1 MRLPRFSSWP
11 VALKLSL
18 AFLVAALLPMELTA
32 AYNLHQSLE
41 SVRRSAYVNLE
52 RFAGTTAARLDQLV
66 TDTRRTV
73 AQISTDMEVES
84 FLSTP
89 RPDAAARAS
98 VQRTLENVV
107 ASNPDIFSVFLLDKA
122 GTCLAST
129 HPENVGQSYAFRSY
143 HRDAIAHGSHVSELL
158 TGSTTSRPGIFFS
171 QAVRDNSGAL
181 VGVVVLKLRG
191 ESLAD
196 MVGTLPRGERGHGF
210 LVDEYGVVIGHTNP
224 DLRFRSLTSLSPEVL
239 KLPVFDRRFSS
250 VGIETIQGLGLD
262 ELGRAMIGAAD
273 QGHTRYTDGQGE
285 GHIVGFAPMET
296 RPWTVGFEVP
306 EAQFSLPLVSLIRSA
321 LVSVLLVSL
330 GVSVIALLLVRS
342 FVRPLLDL
350 TRAARAVQRGD
361 FAPAHVPV
369 RSEDELGVLASSFNT
384 MVAGLAER
392 ERERDIFGRVVSPEV
407 REKLLGGELRLG
419 GETRHVAVLFSDIR
433 GFSSLSERM
442 DPQGVVA
449 LLNEYLTEMAE
460 AVRPY
465 QGYIN
470 NFIGDAI
477 VVIFGAPLVQPDIE
491 RRAVRAAL
499 AMQTRLAALNARRIA
514 RGDFPLETGIGI
526 CAGEVVAGQIGSPE
540 RLLYTVIGDTVN
552 VAARLEALTK
562 DYPEH
567 SILVNHTVARAVG
580 DEPGLRLESLGSI
593 RLKGRAEPVDVSAL
607 HAEDSGAG
615 SPERLPG

>member
-1 MRLPRFSSWP
+1 MRLPRLSSWP

-41 SVRRSAYVNLE
+41 SVRHSAHLNLE
-52 RFAGTTAARLDQLV
+52 LFAGTTAARLDQLV

-73 AQISTDMEVES
+73 AQISTDMEVEV

-89 RPDAAARAS
+89 QPDSAARAS
-98 VQRTLENVV
+98 VQRTLQNVV
-107 ASNPDIFSVFLLDKA
+107 GSNPDIFSVFLLDKA

-129 HPENVGQSYAFRSY
+129 NPENVGQNYAFRSY
-143 HRDAIAHGSHVSELL
+143 HRDALEQGSHVSELL
-158 TGSTTSRPGIFFS
+158 TGSTTNRPGIFFS
-171 QAVRDNSGAL
+171 QAVRDGTGAL
-181 VGVVVLKLRG
+181 LGVVVLKLSG
-191 ESLAD
+191 ESLAE
-196 MVGTLPRGERGHGF
+196 MVGALRMGERGHGF
-210 LVDEYGVVIGHTNP
+210 LIDEYGVVISHT
-224 DLRFRSLTSLSPEVL
+224 DLGMRFRSLTTLSPEVL

-262 ELGRAMIGAAD
+262 ELGRAMIRASAP
-273 QGHTRYTDGQGE
+273 GHTRYTDAQGE
-285 GHIVGFAPMET
+285 GRIVGFAPMKT
-296 RPWTVGFEVP
+296 RPWTIGFELP
-306 EAQFSLPLVSLIRSA
+306 ESEFSLPLVSLIRSA

-330 GVSVIALLLVRS
+330 GVSAIALRLVRS
-342 FVRPLLDL
+342 LVRPLLDL
-350 TRAARAVQRGD
+350 TRAARAVQGGD
-361 FAPAHVPV
+361 YAPARVPV
-369 RSEDELGVLASSFNT
+369 RSEDELGVLAQSFNT

-433 GFSSLSERM
+433 GFSTLSERM

-499 AMQTRLAALNARRIA
+499 AMQARLAALNARRVA
-514 RGDFPLETGIGI
+514 RGDFPIETGIGI

-562 DYPEH
+562 DYPAH
-567 SILVNHTVARAVG
+567 AILVNPAVARAVG
-580 DEPGLRLESLGSI
+580 DEPGLRIESLGPI
-593 RLKGRAEPVDVSAL
+593 RLKGRAEPVEVSAL
-607 HAEDSGAG
+607 HEEDSGAG
-615 SPERLPG
+615 SPERLAG